1 MPHDAQLAHALCKSK
16 LLCDFGFFVRYFF
29 KSQYGKRFTLK
40 PYHFRLF
47 RTLERVARGD
57 VTRLI
62 INIPPRYAKTEIAV
76 KMFVAW
82 ALANSPSAKF
92 IHLSYSDDL
101 ALDNSSAIRDL
112 VKSEEFQRFFPLS
125 LRTDSD
131 AKKKWF
137 NTSGGGVYATGAGGP
152 VTGFG
157 AGAMGREYTGTGS
170 PADGF
175 GGCIIIDDP
184 VKPDDAFSDTMRERI
199 NRRFNNTIA
208 SRVNSP
214 STPIVVIMQ
223 RLHEND
229 MTGFLLGGGSGEGW
243 EHLCLPAI
251 DDDGQPL
258 WEEKHS
264 VEKLRSMEAA
274 DPYTF
279 AGQYMQRPSP
289 LAGGVMKP
297 DCIPIIDAI
306 PKERIEWV
314 RGWDFAGTTTGD
326 WTAGALLGKLQD
338 GRVIIADM
346 VRVRVSPEERD
357 AAMLNTA
364 ARDGIDVCISIPQ
377 DPGQS
382 GLSQVRYMVRQL
394 AGYNVKTSPET
405 GSKSIRAMP
414 FAAQLNVGNVLM
426 LKAEWNNAL
435 VSEMRMFPNGTFDD
449 QVDACTRA
457 FNHLLGKEP
466 SRIYFGEASQTNSLL
481 QQAISSAL
489 HSPNA
494 ARSCSQCSSFD
505 AAGSRCTAR
514 GFGAGAG
521 DAACDFFEL

>member
-1 MPHDAQLAHALCKSK
+1 MQQQELAKALCKAK
-16 LLCDFGFFVRYFF
+16 LLNDFGFFCRYFF

-40 PYHFRLF
+40 PYHYKLF
-47 RTLERVARGD
+47 RALERVASGETR
-57 VTRLI
+57 RLI

-76 KMFVAW
+76 KLFVAW
-82 ALANSPSAKF
+82 VLANSPMAKF

-112 VKSEEFQRFFPLS
+112 VKSDEFQQFFPMP

-137 NTSGGGVYATGAGGP
+137 NQRGGGVYATSAGGAI
-152 VTGFG
+152 TGFG
-157 AGAMGREYTGTGS
+157 AGAMGREWTGTGS

-175 GGCIIIDDP
+175 MGCIIIDDP

-214 STPIVVIMQ
+214 ETPIVVIMQ

-229 MTGFLLGGGSGEGW
+229 MTGYLLGGGSGEKW

-251 DDDGQPL
+251 DDAGNPL

-264 VEKLRSMEAA
+264 IEKLRSMEAA

-289 LAGGVMKP
+289 LAGGILKP
-297 DCIPIIDAI
+297 DCMPVIDAL
-306 PKERIEWV
+306 PKEQIEWV

-326 WTAGALLGKLQD
+326 WTCGALLGKMQD
-338 GRVIIADM
+338 GRVIIADV
-346 VRVRVSPEERD
+346 VRIRVSPEERD

-364 ARDGIDVCISIPQ
+364 ARDGVGVCISIPQ

-394 AGYNVKTSPET
+394 AGYSVKTSPET
-405 GSKSIRAMP
+405 GSKTVRAMP

-426 LKAEWNNAL
+426 LKAEWNAAL
-435 VSEMRMFPNGTFDD
+435 MSEMRMFPNGTFDD

-457 FNHLLGKEP
+457 FNYLLGKEP
-466 SRIYFGEASQTNSLL
+466 GRIYLGEK
-481 QQAISSAL
+481 QQHSMLIHDAIQ
-489 HSPNA
+489 SPNA
-494 ARSCSQCSSFD
+494 HHACGKCASFD
-505 AAGSRCTAR
+505 PIRSRCTDR
-514 GFGAGAG
+514 GLGVGA
-521 DAACDFFEL
+521 DDIACDFFDALS

>member
-1 MPHDAQLAHALCKSK
+1 MGADNATYALCKAK
-16 LLCDFGFFVRYFF
+16 LLNDFGFFVRYFF
-29 KSQYGKRFTLK
+29 KSQYSKRFVLK
-40 PYHFRLF
+40 PYHFKLF
-47 RTLERVARGD
+47 HALVRVVNGEC
-57 VTRLI
+57 TRLI
-62 INIPPRYAKTEIAV
+62 INIPPRYAKTEVAV

-82 ALANSPSAKF
+82 VLANSPTAKF

-101 ALDNSSAIRDL
+101 ALDNSSVIRDL
-112 VKSEEFQRFFPLS
+112 VKSEEFQRFFPMP

-137 NTSGGGVYATGAGGP
+137 NTSGGGVYATSAGGAI
-152 VTGFG
+152 TGFG
-157 AGAMGREYTGTGS
+157 AGAMGRERTGTGC

-199 NRRFNNTIA
+199 NRRFTNTIA

-229 MTGFLLGGGSGEGW
+229 MTGFLLAGGSGEQW

-251 DDDGQPL
+251 DEDGKPL

-264 VEKLRSMEAA
+264 LEKLRSMEAA

-289 LAGGVMKP
+289 LAGGVLKP
-297 DCIPIIDAI
+297 DSIPIIEAI
-306 PKERIEWV
+306 PKEERIEWV
-314 RGWDFAGTTTGD
+314 RGWDFAGTVTGD
-326 WTAGALLGKLQD
+326 WTAGALLGKLPD

-357 AAMLNTA
+357 AAMINTA
-364 ARDGIDVCISIPQ
+364 ARDGVNVCISIPQ

-405 GSKSIRAMP
+405 GSKTVRAMP

-426 LKAEWNNAL
+426 LKAEWNAAL

-466 SRIYFGEASQTNSLL
+466 SRIYLDLGEASQTNSLFH
-481 QQAISSAL
+481 QAINAGNTCGQCAAFDSA
-489 HSPNA
+489 S
-494 ARSCSQCSSFD
+494 
-505 AAGSRCTAR
+505 SRCTAR
-514 GFGAGAG
+514 GFGVGAG
-521 DAACDFFEL
+521 DAGCDFFEL